1 MNQSSHKL
9 TQVFYLDDKELT
21 YTQDIGGIV
30 MKKLGIVTA
39 VAAGALT
46 TYGVLKVFGVT
57 DKIRLTILD
66 KAIDCYDKR
75 AQEISKKRIIVT
87 KQELM

>member
-1 MNQSSHKL
+1 MSKRVDVSLCMQSKYYSEDFKNMHP
-9 TQVFYLDDKELT
+9 Q
-21 YTQDIGGIV
+21 GV

-75 AQEISKKRIIVT
+75 AQEISKKRIIVS